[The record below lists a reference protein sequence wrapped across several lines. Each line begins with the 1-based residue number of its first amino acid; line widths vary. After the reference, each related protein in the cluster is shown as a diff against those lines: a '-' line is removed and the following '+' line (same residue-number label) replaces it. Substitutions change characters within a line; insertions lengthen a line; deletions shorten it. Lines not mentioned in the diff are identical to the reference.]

1 MQIFLLF
8 CVLIVAAPLI
18 VFASPIILYFVPFI
32 VVGLA
37 INCIAEAIRHHSKTV
52 GH

>member
-1 MQIFLLF
+1 
-8 CVLIVAAPLI
+8 